1 MIQTKYGTF
10 NGDSWEDLCQLIF
23 KSKYMDRHYQE
34 MVASPGDYGIEGFTK
49 LDGIAFQCYCP
60 DNHYTQKEL
69 YEKQRNKI
77 TKDLG
82 KLRTNKAEIGSR
94 LGPVKIKEWIF
105 VTPLI
110 TDNNLLEHAQAKQE
124 EVISWNLDIID
135 DNFKVIIRDADF
147 YAKEIN
153 EILTSQGKKII
164 LFSALDI
171 SSANPILSTTEY
183 EENINRKNRARCIF
197 NGKYNEERHLRLN
210 AITSKKWLESDSL
223 LKDVEKSASE
233 IYFHL
238 MRVISQY
245 ETEVEELCVT
255 WQGEAEELINRVR
268 DELAARIG
276 AAIPSLAEPEIHRLS
291 DQMTSK
297 WLALCPLGIEL

>member
-10 NGDSWEDLCQLIF
+10 NGDSWEELCQLIF

-49 LDGIAFQCYCP
+49 LDGVSFQCYCP
-60 DNHYTQKEL
+60 DKHYTQKEL
-69 YEKQRNKI
+69 YEKQRDKI

-82 KLRTNKAEIGSR
+82 KLRTFKNEIGSR
-94 LGPVKIKEWIF
+94 LGSVKLREWIF

-110 TDNNLLEHAQAKQE
+110 TDNKLLKHAQSKQE
-124 EVISWNLDIID
+124 EVIGWKLPIID
-135 DNFKVIIRDADF
+135 DNFKVILQDADF

-153 EILTSQGKKII
+153 KIQASRGKKIT
-164 LFSALDI
+164 LFSSLDI
-171 SSANPILSTTEY
+171 ASASPILNTTEY
-183 EENINRKNRARCIF
+183 EENINRKNRVRCIF
-197 NGKYNEERHLRLN
+197 NGKYNEEKHLRLN

-223 LKDVEKSASE
+223 LKEVEKNASE
-233 IYFHL
+233 IYFHV

-255 WQGEAEELINRVR
+255 WQGEAEELINKVR

-276 AAIPSLAEPEIHRLS
+276 EAIPSLAEPEIHRLS